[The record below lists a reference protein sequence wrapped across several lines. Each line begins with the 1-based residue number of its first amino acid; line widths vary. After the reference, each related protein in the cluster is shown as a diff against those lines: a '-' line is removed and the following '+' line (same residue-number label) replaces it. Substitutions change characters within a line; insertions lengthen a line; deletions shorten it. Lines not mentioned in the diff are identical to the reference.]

1 MKKLVICA
9 TIFILSTTVVFAM
22 DERVDAFRNN
32 YANIETKPDAHS
44 YVLLG
49 KYCLKA
55 TQSLSSGKRV
65 AARRDVY
72 NKSNLVIWFHDRK
85 TAYHKCVM
93 VQLAIR
99 EPYKTVE
106 KVLIESGFRRTQI
119 EFKSEV
125 FWVAIKARDSR

>member
-32 YANIETKPDAHS
+32 YANIETKTGDNS
-44 YVLLG
+44 YVLSG
-49 KYCLKA
+49 KDCLEA

-65 AARRDVY
+65 ASSRDGY
-72 NKSNLVIWFHDRK
+72 NERTLVIWFHDRK

-93 VQLAIR
+93 VQLAIM

-106 KVLIESGFRRTQI
+106 KVLNESGFRRTQK
-119 EFKSEV
+119 ESESEV
-125 FWVAIKARDSR
+125 FWIAIKARDS

>member
-1 MKKLVICA
+1 MKKLVICT

-32 YANIETKPDAHS
+32 YANIETKTDDNSHFLSA
-44 YVLLG
+44 
-49 KYCLKA
+49 KNCQRA
-55 TQSLSSGKRV
+55 TKSLFSEERVESS
-65 AARRDVY
+65 RDGY
-72 NKSNLVIWFHDRK
+72 NERTLVIWFYDRK